1 MMKKN
6 IRIGIAG
13 AVLIVLMIA
22 AGVFIEQKMKLEE
35 PVFLTG
41 GMLPEKTVLLIR
53 DDEPGTSTICY
64 SFACITNQSD
74 DDLMP
79 YAVYLE
85 GDGILTRGV
94 VEVISQKEFG
104 PYRYSVCQIQMT
116 SNEEIPDGTQIEKGT
131 LWIQKDQKGRNFAVD
146 GWSYVYYDEAGD
158 VIRTDTWEPEG
169 ILDIW
174 KYLKEKGVK

>member
-53 DDEPGTSTICY
+53 DDELGQAR
-64 SFACITNQSD
+64 FAIPLHVLQ
-74 DDLMP
+74 
-79 YAVYLE
+79 
-85 GDGILTRGV
+85 TRV
-94 VEVISQKEFG
+94 M
-104 PYRYSVCQIQMT
+104 MT
-116 SNEEIPDGTQIEKGT
+116 
-131 LWIQKDQKGRNFAVD
+131 
-146 GWSYVYYDEAGD
+146 
-158 VIRTDTWEPEG
+158 
-169 ILDIW
+169 
-174 KYLKEKGVK
+174 